1 MFGSVFGGI
10 KQAILILEKLE
21 RLSEN
26 IKKLTEKIESIE
38 QRVTKL
44 EHGGELA
51 AVRSEALVDSIR
63 GSTTA
68 VVERAAAHHY
78 GTVIERIVH
87 VETRLAAIDGN
98 NRSTQIAHSKRGGNL
113 DPDDSARGT

>member
-1 MFGSVFGGI
+1 MFGSVFGGV

-38 QRVTKL
+38 LRVVKL
-44 EHGGELA
+44 EHGNELA
-51 AVRSEALVDSIR
+51 AVRSEALVDSLR

-78 GTVIERIVH
+78 GAVIERIIH

-98 NRSTQIAHSKRGGNL
+98 SRSTQIGQSKRPDHD
-113 DPDDSARGT
+113 DPARGA